1 MKLWAHC
8 CASETDLF
16 GNRPRKL
23 GCLVHIWSLINS
35 RPRSR
40 ISLLGSNWQFCLNQS
55 QMSLG
60 GHMRWH
66 WTRKEICPKLR
77 IFSFLERF
85 VKILAKMATWHFL
98 SGREGHEARFNGR
111 WKFIYVLCWADLYRT
126 FISTGGMMWPVP
138 VSATSQPPLSHPVLP
153 HLSFIESLSLCYFS
167 HNIISN
173 LSVTLQIIYRPSCP
187 VYLTATKLTGFM
199 TMRVA
204 IMFSLKLEKLMEP
217 KYTAFYPVW

>member
-1 MKLWAHC
+1 
-8 CASETDLF
+8 
-16 GNRPRKL
+16 
-23 GCLVHIWSLINS
+23 
-35 RPRSR
+35 
-40 ISLLGSNWQFCLNQS
+40 
-55 QMSLG
+55 MSVG

-173 LSVTLQIIYRPSCP
+173 FSVTLQIIYRPSCP

-204 IMFSLKLEKLMEP
+204 IMFSLQFEKLMEP
-217 KYTAFYPVW
+217 KNTAFYPVW